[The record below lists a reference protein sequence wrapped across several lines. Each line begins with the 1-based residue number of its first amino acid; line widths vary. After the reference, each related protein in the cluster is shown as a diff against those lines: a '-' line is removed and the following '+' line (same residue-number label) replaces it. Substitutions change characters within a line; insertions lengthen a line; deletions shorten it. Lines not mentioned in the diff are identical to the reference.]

1 MSGYNMGYTPPI
13 FDDGGYKPFR
23 RRHPFV
29 FALILVVLLGSAGFL
44 FVSCVRAMLSEP
56 GLGQIY
62 GGKQVG
68 VVNIEGIIL
77 ESGEVVDWIGKLE
90 ENPNV
95 VGVLVRINSP
105 GGAVAPSE
113 EIYSALNR
121 LAQEKPLVASM
132 GSLAASGGYM
142 VALPA
147 RHIVASPSTVT
158 GSIGT
163 RMDLAN
169 WEGLMDKI
177 GIKDQSLASGG
188 MKDAGSPYRDMSE
201 KERAYFMGMLTDM
214 HEYFKELVMKHRK
227 LSRDKLDELADGRA
241 YTGRQALALGLVDS
255 LGDRKDALEKL
266 NSFTGN
272 QAAGNTL
279 LEGPPKKFSI
289 IEELF
294 ESMFSAWNR
303 VQAKASFQKQLFYF

>member
-1 MSGYNMGYTPPI
+1 MSGYNMDYTPPI
-13 FDDGGYKPFR
+13 FDDGGYRPFR

-29 FALILVVLLGSAGFL
+29 FALIAVVLLGLASVL
-44 FVSCVRAMLSEP
+44 FVSCMRTMLSDS

-77 ESGEVVDWIGKLE
+77 ESGEVVDWIHKLE

-113 EIYSALNR
+113 EIYFALNR
-121 LAQEKPLVASM
+121 LAAEKPLVVSM
-132 GSLAASGGYM
+132 GALAASGGYM
-142 VALPA
+142 AALPA
-147 RHIVASPSTVT
+147 RHIVASPSTIT

-188 MKDAGSPYRDMSE
+188 MKDAGSPYRDMSA

-214 HEYFKELVMKHRK
+214 HEYFKELVLKHRE
-227 LSRDKLDELADGRA
+227 LSREKLDEVADGRA

-255 LGDRKDALEKL
+255 LGDREDALEKL
-266 NSFTGN
+266 NGFTDN

-279 LEGPPKKFSI
+279 LEGPPKKLSI
-289 IEELF
+289 IEEIF
-294 ESMFSAWNR
+294 ESMFIAWNR